1 VTAATQTEGRD
12 GFAPVSELP
21 RGDLHS
27 EIMTLN
33 MGPQHPSTH
42 GVLQIKLKLDGEVVV
57 DLDPVLGYLHRGKE
71 KHSESLSWW
80 KVMPFMDRLD
90 YLAPLQNEI
99 AYALAVERL
108 LGIEVPERAQAI
120 RVAIAECMR
129 LTAHLVWFGTSAL
142 EVGAVTPFFLAFR
155 EREDLYDL
163 LDELT
168 GLRTNQEYIRFGGV
182 ATDVEADWA
191 RRLKEWA
198 QRFPACVDEYELL
211 LTGNKIWY
219 DRARGIGVIDAEL
232 AMSIGLTGP
241 NLRAAG
247 VPHDLR
253 KVEPYSGY
261 EKYDFDI
268 PVGTKGDVYDRYLV
282 RLEEMRQSARII
294 VQALEGLPAGEFIA
308 RDYRYVLPPKDR
320 VYSSMEELIY
330 QFKIVTDMRVP
341 KGEAYQAIEAA
352 KGELGIYIVSDGGTN
367 PFRMHVRAP
376 SFVNMMA
383 IKPTCIGR
391 PIADVVAIVG
401 SIDFVMGECD
411 R

>member
-1 VTAATQTEGRD
+1 MIQHTTTNSFDLDAATRQ
-12 GFAPVSELP
+12 P
-21 RGDLHS
+21 RGDLHA

-42 GVLQIKLKLDGEVVV
+42 GVLQVKLKLDGETVV

-71 KHSESLSWW
+71 KHSEHLSWW

-90 YLAPLQNEI
+90 YLAPLQSEI
-99 AYALAVERL
+99 CYALAVEKL
-108 LGIEVPERAQAI
+108 IGIEVPARAQAI

-155 EREDLYDL
+155 EREDLFDL

-168 GLRTNQEYIRFGGV
+168 GLRTNQEFIRFGGV
-182 ATDVEADWA
+182 AADVESDWV
-191 RRLKEWA
+191 RRMKEFA
-198 QRFPACVDEYELL
+198 VRMRIAVDEYELL

-219 DRARGIGVIDAEL
+219 DRSRGIGKLTPEQ
-232 AMSIGLTGP
+232 AMALGLTGP
-241 NLRAAG
+241 NLRASG

-253 KVEPYSGY
+253 KTEPYSGY

-268 PVGTKGDVYDRYLV
+268 PIGTQGDVYDRYLV

-294 VQALEGLPAGEFIA
+294 LQAFEGLPEGEFIA

-330 QFKIVTDMRVP
+330 QFKIVTDLRP
-341 KGEAYQAIEAA
+341 PQGEVYQAIEAG
-352 KGELGIYIVSDGGTN
+352 KGELGIYIVSDGSTN
-367 PFRMHVRAP
+367 PYRMHVRAP

-383 IKPTCIGR
+383 IKPTCVGR
-391 PIADVVAIVG
+391 PIADVVAIIG

>member
-1 VTAATQTEGRD
+1 MRQATAT
-12 GFAPVSELP
+12 LP
-21 RGDLHS
+21 QGDLHS

-42 GVLQIKLKLDGEVVV
+42 GVLQIELKLDGETVV
-57 DLDPVLGYLHRGKE
+57 DLDVVLGYLHRGKE
-71 KHSESLSWW
+71 KHAENVSYLRW
-80 KVMPFMDRLD
+80 MPMTDRLD

-99 AYALAVERL
+99 GYALAVEKL
-108 LGIEVPERAQAI
+108 CGIEVPERAQAI

-155 EREDLYDL
+155 EREDLFDM

-182 ATDVEADWA
+182 KADVPMDLLRRLSDWA
-191 RRLKEWA
+191 K
-198 QRFPACVDEYELL
+198 RFPGCVDEYELL
-211 LTGNKIWY
+211 LTGNRIWY
-219 DRARGIGVIDAEL
+219 DRARNIGVLTTDDAL
-232 AMSIGLTGP
+232 ALGLTGP
-241 NLRAAG
+241 NLRATG
-247 VPHDLR
+247 CPHDLR

-261 EKYDFDI
+261 EKYDFEI
-268 PVGTKGDVYDRYLV
+268 PVGTVGDVYDRYLV

-294 VQALEGLPAGEFIA
+294 HQALDGLPSGEFMA
-308 RDYRYVLPPKDR
+308 RDARYVLPPKDR

-330 QFKIVTDMRVP
+330 QFKIVTDMRPP
-341 KGEAYQAIEAA
+341 KGQVYQAMEAA
-352 KGELGIYIVSDGGTN
+352 KGELGFYLVSNGGTN
-367 PFRMHVRAP
+367 AYRAHVRAP

-383 IKPTCIGR
+383 IKPLCVGR